1 MTRIL
6 VMTDST
12 CDLPPETIAR
22 YDICVVP
29 LYIHIGKAEYQD
41 GIDITREQFYKG
53 LPGYKNFPTTAVS
66 SHHKFK
72 AVYDG
77 LSDDGATEI
86 LSIHISEALSAVI
99 NVARLAA
106 QETSSAAV
114 SVFDSRQLSLG
125 TGFLVETAGR
135 MASAGQAM
143 GDILKASKAQILR
156 SHVFAA
162 LDTLEF
168 LKRSGRMNGFMANVG
183 GLLQIKPILTMH
195 DGIPGT
201 EKVRTHKRAMAR
213 LVEML
218 EASGSL
224 ERLAIVHTHA
234 PERVAELRSLAAHLL
249 PNEEILMAYI
259 TPVIGAH
266 IGPGAVGFAVVSA

>member
-1 MTRIL
+1 
-6 VMTDST
+6 
-12 CDLPPETIAR
+12 
-22 YDICVVP
+22 
-29 LYIHIGKAEYQD
+29 
-41 GIDITREQFYKG
+41 
-53 LPGYKNFPTTAVS
+53 
-66 SHHKFK
+66 
-72 AVYDG
+72 
-77 LSDDGATEI
+77 
-86 LSIHISEALSAVI
+86 
-99 NVARLAA
+99 
-106 QETSSAAV
+106 
-114 SVFDSRQLSLG
+114 
-125 TGFLVETAGR
+125 
-135 MASAGQAM
+135 M
-143 GDILKASKAQILR
+143 GDILKALKAQILR

-168 LKRSGRMNGFMANVG
+168 LKRTGRMNGFTANVG